1 MYKLNK
7 FTNFIVDGDNTIL
20 FNLQTETFI
29 VLNHELSEIVNT
41 HKDDVVA
48 LKDKHLELFQQMLE
62 KEFIIPSEKDEV
74 ASLIAEWK
82 EQDNDPSYFGMIQS
96 AV

>member
-48 LKDKHLELFQQMLE
+48 LKDEL
-62 KEFIIPSEKDEV
+62 SR
-74 ASLIAEWK
+74 
-82 EQDNDPSYFGMIQS
+82 
-96 AV
+96 